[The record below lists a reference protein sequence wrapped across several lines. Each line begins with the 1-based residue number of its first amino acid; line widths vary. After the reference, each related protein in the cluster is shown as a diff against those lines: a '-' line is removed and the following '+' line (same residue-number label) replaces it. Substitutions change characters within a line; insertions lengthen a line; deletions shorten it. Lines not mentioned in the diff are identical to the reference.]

1 MAFNQFKFI
10 KINSDWCL
18 WQHLSCFEAK
28 VPVLTFRWGP
38 SQARSADVTIGNQ
51 LGIYKSRLLREYLA
65 FNRTPEKVPS
75 GVDICWCIKSM
86 DLKNLWYGSFSHIDS
101 KGVKSFH
108 AIILRLD
115 EVIPRYSL
123 LDERL
128 CDLVMAVKCWELG
141 STGNQRGR
149 LPQKIAAC
157 EGWAKLRQISGQT
170 RQGDCANL
178 CFFVKKNPCETVV
191 RRDFE
196 TTYCLFLGVSVG
208 YGKFISLPPLLNLQI
223 SFSFFGCDFW
233 FSWTQSVGRGY
244 LGGYAWTLMS
254 IHFAQC
260 CSPPLVPSLQ
270 AWGKPPLKSMTSE
283 LVGSGHGNAGDLGG
297 RQWPWSTIQCRL
309 DYGGGGMLAFRIFRA
324 VFGGRQ
330 EVEGMVLV

>member
-1 MAFNQFKFI
+1 MAFNQFKFM

-18 WQHLSCFEAK
+18 WQHLSSFEAK

-38 SQARSADVTIGNQ
+38 SQARSADVTICNQ

-75 GVDICWCIKSM
+75 GVDSCWCIKFIRSEEYII
-86 DLKNLWYGSFSHIDS
+86 YGFFLHIDS

-108 AIILRLD
+108 VIILRLD

-141 STGNQRGR
+141 STGNQWGR

-178 CFFVKKNPCETVV
+178 KSPCETVV
-191 RRDFE
+191 KQDFE
-196 TTYCLFLGVSVG
+196 T
-208 YGKFISLPPLLNLQI
+208 
-223 SFSFFGCDFW
+223 
-233 FSWTQSVGRGY
+233 
-244 LGGYAWTLMS
+244 
-254 IHFAQC
+254 C
-260 CSPPLVPSLQ
+260 CQ
-270 AWGKPPLKSMTSE
+270 
-283 LVGSGHGNAGDLGG
+283 
-297 RQWPWSTIQCRL
+297 
-309 DYGGGGMLAFRIFRA
+309 
-324 VFGGRQ
+324 VF
-330 EVEGMVLV
+330 V